1 LTSDPLPGWLS
12 ILLVVLLVGLNG
24 FFVAAEFAM
33 VRLRESRLATMAE
46 SGSKRAGFARS
57 MVNNL
62 AAYLSACQLGITLA
76 SLGLGWIGEPAV
88 ASFLRPMFHGF
99 GWNNETAI
107 HGTSVAIGFVIITM
121 LHIVIGELAPKSM
134 AIRKTEAVALTAAAP
149 MVFFYKTMYPFIW
162 ALNGMANGLLRL
174 LRIEPASELESAHTE
189 EEIRILVK
197 ESNKN
202 GLIDNTEMAL
212 VDNIFEF
219 ADTTAREVM
228 IPRTEMICLYKNL
241 PREENL
247 EIAYDGMRTRYP
259 VCEQDK
265 DHIIGFVHIKDLMR
279 YPDADYDRLIR
290 PIIAV
295 PESIRISE
303 LMKLMQRSRT
313 QIAMLVDEYGGT
325 AGLVTLEDI
334 MEEIVGEIQDEF
346 DEEERPE
353 LEQAGEFSYSIDGMM
368 LIQDV
373 NDQFG
378 FELDF
383 DDYDT
388 IGGWLYAR
396 IDALPPRKGQSVDYE
411 GSTFIVDETEQKRI
425 SRVRVLKPLPDE
437 EEELPQPYAEEADEE
452 EPQAEDE
459 ETLTALSAK
468 RAEAGA

>member
-1 LTSDPLPGWLS
+1 MPGWLS

-62 AAYLSACQLGITLA
+62 DAYLSACQLGITLA

-99 GWNNETAI
+99 GWNNEAAI

-149 MVFFYKTMYPFIW
+149 MVLFYKTMYPFIW
-162 ALNGMANGLLRL
+162 ALNGMANALLRL
-174 LRIEPASELESAHTE
+174 LRIEPATELESAHTE

-378 FELDF
+378 FELDY

-388 IGGWLYAR
+388 IGGWLYAH

-425 SRVRVLKPLPDE
+425 SRVRILKPLPE
-437 EEELPQPYAEEADEE
+437 EEQFPEPRNEEDEPEMPEE
-452 EPQAEDE
+452 EDD
-459 ETLTALSAK
+459 TVVALSAK